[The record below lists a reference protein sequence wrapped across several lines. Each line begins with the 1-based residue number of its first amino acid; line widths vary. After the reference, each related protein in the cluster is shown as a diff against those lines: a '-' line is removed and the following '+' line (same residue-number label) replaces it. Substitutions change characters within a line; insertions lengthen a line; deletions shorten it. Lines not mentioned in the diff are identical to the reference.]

1 MRSTIRAAE
10 SGQACRDHN
19 PGPMDH
25 TFVSAFILLLLVLD
39 PFGSLPIFISVMRGV
54 APERRRIVA
63 LREVLLAFAALVVF
77 MFAGEAFLQLMH
89 LTERSLE
96 VAGGVI
102 LLMIS
107 IRMIFGSGESIYSTD
122 LDREPFVFPLAIP
135 LLAGP
140 SALAT
145 VLLLASRQPDRMFEW
160 VGALTCAM
168 LVSGVV
174 LLAADRIRR
183 WIGDSMVSAIEKL
196 MGLVLTAV
204 SVEMILAG
212 LKRYFIGS

>member
-1 MRSTIRAAE
+1 
-10 SGQACRDHN
+10 
-19 PGPMDH
+19 MDH
-25 TFVSAFILLLLVLD
+25 TFASAFILLLLVLD

-54 APERRRIVA
+54 APARRRIVA
-63 LREVLLAFAALVVF
+63 LREVALAFVALLVF
-77 MFAGEAFLQLMH
+77 MFAGKAFLQLMH
-89 LTERSLE
+89 LSERSLE

-145 VLLLASRQPDRMFEW
+145 VLLLAARQPDRVLEW
-160 VGALTCAM
+160 VEIGRASCRERGEGW
-168 LVSGVV
+168 VS
-174 LLAADRIRR
+174 
-183 WIGDSMVSAIEKL
+183 
-196 MGLVLTAV
+196 
-204 SVEMILAG
+204 
-212 LKRYFIGS
+212 